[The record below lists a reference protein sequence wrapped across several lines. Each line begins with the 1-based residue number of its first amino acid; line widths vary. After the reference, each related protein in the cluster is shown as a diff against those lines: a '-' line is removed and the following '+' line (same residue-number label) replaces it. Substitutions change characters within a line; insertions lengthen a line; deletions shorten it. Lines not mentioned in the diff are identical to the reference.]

1 MGPGRALSGL
11 SSMNTATRKL
21 KVVHIIPTLALGGAE
36 RILTELVRY
45 GNRDAFDFAVITIVD
60 GGPLEADIRELG
72 VPYYP
77 LKKTSEL
84 GLVMLV
90 ELIALLNRLEP
101 DIVHTHLF
109 GGHLWGEIASKLN
122 RVPHLVFSEQNTDV
136 DIGELKHRIKQ
147 VLSYGSSAVVAASDG
162 IKKFLVEEENFP
174 TDKITVIRNAVETG
188 RFAQIPPAPFGEV
201 MQLLAIGRLEPQKG
215 HDILLNALSTLRD
228 VPWELTLVGE
238 GSAKD
243 SLVDLAIINHMHDRV
258 HFVGTHMDVAPYL
271 AASDVVVMSSRWEG
285 IGLVIMEAMAAG
297 RTVIAS
303 NVGGIPELI
312 DDGVTGMLVPVED
325 VDALQV
331 AIRRVWQ
338 NQAAAR
344 ELGAAARVKAQK
356 DFDIRAMVA
365 DYERVYAHLAH
376 Q

>member
-1 MGPGRALSGL
+1 
-11 SSMNTATRKL
+11 MNTATRKL